1 MARDNAMQPDLSLP
15 EQGTSPLQIPVVW
28 RGPLATLAVA
38 WLAIVL
44 LFLPDWGDMAHQWWD
59 ASTYNHILL
68 VPPILAW
75 LVMMRKQELL
85 KLEPR
90 AWWPGLI
97 PFAGALFLWVLGNIS
112 GLNLA
117 SHLGLVVM
125 MQAAVLTLL
134 GPVVTWAL
142 FFPVLYMLFLV
153 PFGDMLVPPLQMI
166 TADITIALT
175 HFSGI
180 PAEIDGV
187 FIDTPVGLFE
197 VAEACSGVKFLIAMI
212 ALGTLVA
219 HVCYVDWR
227 RRLIF
232 MIVAV
237 VLPIVAN
244 GVRAWGTIYIAQS
257 QGIEFASGF
266 DHIFYGWVFFA
277 VVMVIL
283 LGMGW
288 RFFDRPL
295 DDRFIDAEAIR
306 NTAWLRWTDRFS
318 VHGLLAVVAMGAIML
333 GGLAWGQAARALDAP
348 MPRQLHFTA
357 PAGWTMVDYTPAVWW
372 EPRAAGA
379 DHRLMARYRDAAG
392 HEVDVFFALYSGQDD
407 GREAGGFGEGA
418 LVPDTPWRW
427 QEPAAGPA
435 EATAE
440 WLQANGNVR
449 RLAYTWY
456 RSGDLLTG
464 SNSRLKLAN
473 MADRLLMREQATAVL
488 ILSAEHAGP
497 GAQPTEAID
506 AFLAGVGPV
515 GSWMDRLAQLP

>member
-1 MARDNAMQPDLSLP
+1 MMMDDVMQRDLSLSGRGQALTRLP
-15 EQGTSPLQIPVVW
+15 QAWRVPLVA
-28 RGPLATLAVA
+28 LALA

-59 ASTYNHILL
+59 SSTYNHILL

-75 LVMMRKQELL
+75 LVHMRGGELA
-85 KLEPR
+85 KLTPR

-97 PFAGALFLWVLGNIS
+97 LFAGATFFWLLGNMS

-125 MQAAVLTLL
+125 MQAAVLIVL
-134 GPVVTWAL
+134 GPAVSWAL
-142 FFPVLYMLFLV
+142 LFPILYMLFLV

-166 TADITIALT
+166 TADITIAFT
-175 HFSGI
+175 HLSGI

-227 RRLIF
+227 RRLLF
-232 MIVAV
+232 MILAI
-237 VLPIVAN
+237 VLPIFAN
-244 GVRAWGTIYIAQS
+244 GIRAWGTIYIAQS

-277 VVMVIL
+277 LVMIIL

-288 RFFDRPL
+288 RFFDRPI
-295 DDRFIDAEAIR
+295 DDRFIDAEAISS
-306 NTAWLRWTDRFS
+306 TPWLRWLERFS
-318 VHGLLAVVAMGAIML
+318 MHSVLAVVAMGAVML
-333 GGLAWGQAARALDAP
+333 GGIGWGQAARALDAP
-348 MPRQLHFTA
+348 MPRQLHLMQ
-357 PAGWTMVDYTPAVWW
+357 PAGWTMIDYTPAVWW

-379 DHRLMARYRDAAG
+379 DHRLLARFRDDAG
-392 HEVDVFFALYSGQDD
+392 HEVDVFFALYSGQDN

-418 LVPDTPWRW
+418 LVPETPWRW
-427 QEPAAGPA
+427 QEPATGPGDA
-435 EATAE
+435 AAE

-449 RLAYTWY
+449 RLAFTWY
-456 RSGDLLTG
+456 RTGDLLTG

-473 MADRLLMREQATAVL
+473 MADRLLMRERATAVL
-488 ILSAEHAGP
+488 ILSAEGGKQLPPA
-497 GAQPTEAID
+497 ESID
-506 AFLAGVGPV
+506 AFLADVGPV